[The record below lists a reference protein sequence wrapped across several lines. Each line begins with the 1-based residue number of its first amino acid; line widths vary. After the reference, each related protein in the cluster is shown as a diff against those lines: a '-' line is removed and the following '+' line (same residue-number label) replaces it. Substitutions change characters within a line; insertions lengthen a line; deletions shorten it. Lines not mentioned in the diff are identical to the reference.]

1 MHFVLQ
7 IFRHG
12 RCLTG
17 TVVQG
22 VLHALVYLSVFLIA
36 QRFLSPVT
44 LRLLF
49 LALEILQAL
58 LYIRP
63 IGKFRNRVSRFCLPH
78 NLFNMNDHIC
88 RVFNQRFIV
97 RNKNDDM
104 LPFADQ
110 FLQKFQCRKINII

>member
-7 IFRHG
+7 IFRHR

-22 VLHALVYLSVFLIA
+22 VLYALVYPSVFLIA
-36 QRFLSPVT
+36 HRFLSPVT

-49 LALEILQAL
+49 LALEILHPL
-58 LYIRP
+58 FYIRP
-63 IGKFRNRVSRFCLPH
+63 IGKLRNRVSRFCLPH
-78 NLFNMNDHIC
+78 NLFDMNHHIC
-88 RVFNQRFIV
+88 RIFNQRFIV
-97 RNKNDDM
+97 RNKNNNM